1 LTHYELESLPDQI
14 GFKCGLWELD
24 FSSANPKE
32 APMIFNTYHY
42 RIFRPLVAYF
52 KLGPRLNV
60 FYTITPV
67 DEDECVAQYW
77 LMVNSAREIPVEVYL
92 NIQNQVAS
100 QDIAI
105 VNSQQPRRLPLNL
118 QAEVHL
124 PSDRY
129 SIAYR
134 QWLKQQGITFG
145 TI

>member
-1 LTHYELESLPDQI
+1 MTTL
-14 GFKCGLWELD
+14 
-24 FSSANPKE
+24 
-32 APMIFNTYHY
+32 
-42 RIFRPLVAYF
+42 
-52 KLGPRLNV
+52 
-60 FYTITPV
+60 
-67 DEDECVAQYW
+67 QYNRW
-77 LMVNSAREIPVEVYL
+77 EIPAGKCLEVYL

-129 SIAYR
+129 SIAYG

>member
-1 LTHYELESLPDQI
+1 
-14 GFKCGLWELD
+14 
-24 FSSANPKE
+24 
-32 APMIFNTYHY
+32 
-42 RIFRPLVAYF
+42 
-52 KLGPRLNV
+52 
-60 FYTITPV
+60 
-67 DEDECVAQYW
+67 
-77 LMVNSAREIPVEVYL
+77 MVNSAREIPVEVYL
-92 NIQNQVAS
+92 NIQNLVAS

-134 QWLKQQGITFG
+134 EWLKQQGITFG